1 MGNLRDLSEF
11 DNDFILSNPYK
22 EFTFALADG
31 ATETIYY
38 NFTFFQILE
47 LSTAAGVTVI
57 FGGAGGLGS
66 DIVGA
71 GIGYELP
78 EGKVTNRVDIINNSG
93 GSITATI
100 GLAIGKI
107 KDMRFTA
114 SGLLAVADQPNTLI
128 SVADNALSTTREIVL
143 AANTNRAQTFITN
156 IDGSIAM
163 RYGDINITTTRGARL
178 TAGQSLI
185 INTTAVIYMIAE
197 SGTPTI
203 ALSYTEYV

>member
-1 MGNLRDLSEF
+1 MSNLRDLSDF

-22 EFTFALADG
+22 EFSFTLADG

-38 NFTFFQILE
+38 NFSFFQIMK
-47 LSTAAGVTVI
+47 LSVSTGVRVI

-71 GIGYELP
+71 GVGYELP
-78 EGKVTNRVDIINNSG
+78 ANKVTNRVDIVNESG

-107 KDMRFTA
+107 NDQRFTA
-114 SGLLAVADQPNTLI
+114 SGLVTISDQPTTLI

-143 AANTNRAQTFITN
+143 TTNTNRAQAFITN
-156 IDGSIAM
+156 LDSSIAM
-163 RYGDINITTTRGARL
+163 RWGDNAITITRGNRL
-178 TAGQSLI
+178 AAGQTII
-185 INTTAVIYMIAE
+185 INTTDEINMIAE
-197 SGTPTI
+197 SGTPSI
-203 ALSYTEYV
+203 ALTYSEY